1 MAGIPGGEFLN
12 FSLGY
17 EQTWSVRID
26 LPAIGPEDR
35 RVTVGTGWVDV
46 RDGRRIE
53 AVVAGQAFP
62 IEFGRKSDERQ
73 ARRALKDASGRLLK
87 RIEVQSRDADDG
99 GPTEAMLSF
108 MRTMLPD
115 SLEVGP
121 TIVIDEKMLP
131 QIGNFATTQHAL
143 DFARQKSVLNDGQA
157 TCMVVATP
165 LLGSIESS
173 SADALRMYVYLA
185 NRKRLACRVGGG
197 RGAEYLVVEE
207 IQDRPTAIPEARLIA
222 VSQSPVFTVTE
233 QNIRFADLSTFR
245 PRPHPFLDAWLEY
258 EMIAN
263 AAERG
268 TFESRAS
275 MPLDYLEVVGQ
286 AAGDTWRVNLA
297 SPREAIERWIA
308 SDNFDLRRGVRVKGM
323 VELHSLEAGDSH
335 ADPLAA
341 DVVAFAEDGNAG
353 RTVATIRIRDGK
365 APFARGR
372 LIAVEDAGDAA
383 QRRRREEAITRLRTG
398 AAACPQMLQ
407 YVSDPSSVTPVSPPK
422 SEYEPRKGSPPL
434 NDAQKGAIQR
444 AVQQP
449 SLFLVQGPPGTGK
462 TSVIVELI
470 HALRRRYRNR
480 REEEGGPLRVLVTSV
495 QNDAVLNAIEKLSGD
510 EVQVYADFGSDR
522 KNRHRVAQTRRFL
535 VEATSIVARLKATVE
550 GDARFISFLRLSD
563 LGDRIRTLRH
573 EVAARK
579 VNEAVVAELVGLA
592 ATEEAT
598 ELPPLLVQK
607 LAAIE
612 SSMQRAIQ
620 ADVEGRQHT
629 SIVVPA
635 AGSAAVTDVLARL
648 SALPAT
654 TAPDAAKQVT
664 QTVRSAAD
672 AWTLLLEAPVAHQ
685 ALAKEWRTLA
695 VKLGLA
701 LSDSVLADVVSSW
714 QGLAERTKAS
724 LAAGLQDSGQPADE
738 DHWAPVER
746 DVVEWLGL
754 AAGCVERA
762 KSEVASGEPAVIF
775 SWIRALRD
783 EPRRLEKVFARHA
796 PVSTATCQR
805 SAAPRV
811 GVNDGYDVV
820 IVDEAARAGI
830 DILIPMTL
838 GRSVVLIGDQ
848 QQLPPHVDKLIAQQM
863 EEGRE
868 VDLQRESFFEWLWA
882 RVPSENKIPLTMQ
895 YRMHEAIGQT
905 ISNVFYDGKLHSHW
919 THDLSRA
926 KSRLP
931 SFGIPVVD
939 GGHEADGAFWGKA
952 TNHPLVWIDTSDV
965 LADPTQRAIR
975 RVAAWPCHETNRYEV
990 AIIETL
996 LKTVDAE
1003 AIAMLAEQMG
1013 GRKTIGIIAFYSEQR
1028 KLIEALVQQMG
1039 RPDIER
1045 TTDIGTVDSF
1055 QGKEYPLVILS
1066 AVRSNADAS
1075 LGFMALPQR
1084 INVAMSRAQR
1094 QLIIIG
1100 DTATLAAPTR
1110 GTREPPPMRRVF
1122 EAMQQ
1127 EVADGCRGIVI
1138 PSRMVHS

>member
-1 MAGIPGGEFLN
+1 MARTPESDFLN

-26 LPAIGPEDR
+26 LPAVEYGDR
-35 RVTVGTGWVDV
+35 RSTVGTGWIDV

-62 IEFGRKSDERQ
+62 IDFGRKSDERQ
-73 ARRALKDASGRLLK
+73 ARRVLKDSSGRLLK
-87 RIEVQSRDADDG
+87 RIEVQTRDADDA
-99 GPTEAMLSF
+99 GPTEAMLSL

-115 SLEVGP
+115 RLEVGP

-131 QIGNFATTQHAL
+131 LIGNFATTQHAL
-143 DFARQKSVLNDGQA
+143 DFARQKSVLKDGQA

-173 SADALRMYVYLA
+173 AADALRMYVYFA
-185 NRKRLACRVGGG
+185 NRKRLGCRVVGG

-207 IQDRPTAIPEARLIA
+207 IQDRPTVVPDARLIE
-222 VSQSPVFTVTE
+222 VSQPPVFTVTE

-245 PRPHPFLDAWLEY
+245 PRSHPFLDAWLEY
-258 EMIAN
+258 EEVAKN
-263 AAERG
+263 EGLRH
-268 TFESRAS
+268 FETREST
-275 MPLDYLEVVGQ
+275 PLDYLEVVEQ
-286 AAGDTWRVNLA
+286 ASGDAWKVSLA
-297 SPREAIERWIA
+297 SPRESVARWLA
-308 SDNFDLRRGVRVKGM
+308 SEATDLRRGVRVKGM
-323 VELHSLEAGDSH
+323 IEIHSLEAGDSH

-341 DVVAFAEDGNAG
+341 EVVAFVEDGNTG
-353 RTVATIRIRDGK
+353 RTVATIRIKNGE

-383 QRRRREEAITRLRTG
+383 QRRRRGEAITKLRTG

-407 YVSDPSSVTPVSPPK
+407 YVSDPSSVTPVLQPRG
-422 SEYEPRKGSPPL
+422 EYEPRKGSPPL
-434 NDAQKGAIQR
+434 NNAQKAAIQR

-449 SLFLVQGPPGTGK
+449 GLFLVQGPPGTGK

-480 REEEGGPLRVLVTSV
+480 REENGGPLRVLVTSV
-495 QNDAVLNAIEKLSGD
+495 QNEAVLNAIEKLAGD

-535 VEATSIVARLKATVE
+535 VEAASIVARLRVTVE
-550 GDARFISFLRLSD
+550 GDSRFISFVRLSD
-563 LGDRIRTLRH
+563 LGDRIRRLRH

-579 VNEAVVAELVGLA
+579 VNESLVAEIVGLS
-592 ATEEAT
+592 ATEEAK
-598 ELPPLLVQK
+598 ELPPLLMQK
-607 LAAIE
+607 LVEIE
-612 SSMQRAIQ
+612 LSMQRAIQ
-620 ADVEGRQHT
+620 SDVERGQQP
-629 SIVVPA
+629 SIVA
-635 AGSAAVTDVLARL
+635 ATPGGSVVAELLVRL

-654 TAPDAAKQVT
+654 TAPDLAKQVAN
-664 QTVRSAAD
+664 TVRSASEV
-672 AWTLLLEAPVAHQ
+672 WTSLLEAPIAHQ

-695 VKLGLA
+695 LKLGLA
-701 LSDSVLADVVSSW
+701 LGGAVPAELVSTW
-714 QGLAERTKAS
+714 QGLVERTVAALSAEHEDREQTAS
-724 LAAGLQDSGQPADE
+724 E
-738 DHWAPVER
+738 DHWGPVER

-754 AAGCVERA
+754 AACCVERA
-762 KSEVASGEPAVIF
+762 KSEVATGEPAVIY
-775 SWIRALRD
+775 SWIRTLRD

-863 EEGRE
+863 EEGHE

-895 YRMHEAIGQT
+895 YRMHKSIGET
-905 ISNVFYDGKLHSHW
+905 ISEVFYGGQLESHW
-919 THDLSRA
+919 TNDLSRA
-926 KSRLP
+926 KARLP
-931 SFGIPVVD
+931 SFGIPKVD
-939 GGHEADGAFWGKA
+939 VGRAADGAARKKG

-965 LADPTQRAIR
+965 LADPTERAIR
-975 RVAAWPCHETNRYEV
+975 RITAWPCHESNRYEV
-990 AIIETL
+990 AIVETL
-996 LKTVDAE
+996 LKTADAE
-1003 AIAMLAEQMG
+1003 AIATLAEQMG

-1028 KLIEALVQQMG
+1028 KLIEAIVQQMG

-1045 TTDIGTVDSF
+1045 ATEIGTVDSF

-1066 AVRSNADAS
+1066 AVRSNPNAS

-1100 DTATLAAPTR
+1100 DTATLAARTR

-1122 EAMQQ
+1122 EAMQDDPAG
-1127 EVADGCRGIVI
+1127 ECRGIVI